1 MFDVSFTELALVGIV
16 ALLVVGPQKLPGL
29 ARSAG
34 VWIGKT
40 RRMIASVKAEVDREL
55 KTDELRKLL
64 TEQQAEV
71 QELRQ
76 ILDENRTAVEADIK
90 QLSAELNIPNGT
102 ATGSSPATSVS
113 SNVASIKPYDAVAT
127 SLDNLSLNPP
137 AQAISQPDL
146 YESDG
151 KAK

>member
-90 QLSAELNIPNGT
+90 QLSSELNATTESASRTSGGGNISST
-102 ATGSSPATSVS
+102 ASMTP
-113 SNVASIKPYDAVAT
+113 SITDTHLTADLFPD
-127 SLDNLSLNPP
+127 PP
-137 AQAISQPDL
+137 AQPLPQSELNEA
-146 YESDG
+146 DG
-151 KAK
+151 RAK

>member
-76 ILDENRTAVEADIK
+76 ILDENRSAVEADIK
-90 QLSAELNIPNGT
+90 QLSSELNATTELAAGT
-102 ATGSSPATSVS
+102 SSAGNISSPASLS
-113 SNVASIKPYDAVAT
+113 PAVNPAPQT
-127 SLDNLSLNPP
+127 GDLFPNPP
-137 AQAISQPDL
+137 GQPLPQSGLD
-146 YESDG
+146 EADG
-151 KAK
+151 RAK

>member
-1 MFDVSFTELALVGIV
+1 MFDISFNEIALIGIV
-16 ALLVVGPQKLPGL
+16 ALLVVGPQKLPAL

-55 KTDELRKLL
+55 QTDELRKLL

-90 QLSAELNIPNGT
+90 QLSSELSAATESAGETLPASNTTSDNSATHLAIDASLSNNPALASQHAEPGEPNV
-102 ATGSSPATSVS
+102 GS
-113 SNVASIKPYDAVAT
+113 K
-127 SLDNLSLNPP
+127 
-137 AQAISQPDL
+137 
-146 YESDG
+146 
-151 KAK
+151 

>member
-1 MFDVSFTELALVGIV
+1 MFDVSFIELALVGIV

-90 QLSAELNIPNGT
+90 QLSSELNA
-102 ATGSSPATSVS
+102 ATEPSGETLPAANIAPANATTPPAIGASVS
-113 SNVASIKPYDAVAT
+113 N
-127 SLDNLSLNPP
+127 NPVP
-137 AQAISQPDL
+137 VSQHA
-146 YESDG
+146 ESG
-151 KAK
+151 EPNAGTK

>member
-1 MFDVSFTELALVGIV
+1 MFDVSFTEIALIGIV

-40 RRMIASVKAEVDREL
+40 RRMIASVKADVDREF

-76 ILDENRTAVEADIK
+76 ILDENRSAVEADIK
-90 QLSAELNIPNGT
+90 QLSSELNATTESAAGTIPSAASTMPSVTN
-102 ATGSSPATSVS
+102 APQTGDLFP
-113 SNVASIKPYDAVAT
+113 
-127 SLDNLSLNPP
+127 NPP
-137 AQAISQPDL
+137 VQPPPQSELD
-146 YESDG
+146 EADG
-151 KAK
+151 RAR